1 MLKRQLST
9 EDRKTVN
16 QLEKD
21 GIVGV
26 FDGSPQEERVRM
38 IGLLIDEGCTMEEAL
53 NRIDEELKTKMLC
66 YPLS

>member
-1 MLKRQLST
+1 MLKRQLSI

-21 GIVGV
+21 GVLKV

-38 IGLLIDEGCTMEEAL
+38 ISLLIDQGCTLKEAV
-53 NRIDEELKTKMLC
+53 NRVDEELKRNMLC
-66 YPLS
+66 CQV

>member
-9 EDRKTVN
+9 EDRKAVN

-21 GIVGV
+21 GILKV

-38 IGLLIDEGCTMEEAL
+38 TGLRIDQGCTLKEAVSKVEA
-53 NRIDEELKTKMLC
+53 DLKTKMLC
-66 YPLS
+66 CSV